1 MHYARTADLEGWEGY
16 GEMMRWR
23 VEYGVKGLI
32 VGTEERESERE
43 VEMYLES
50 VLVKFE
56 FFSKHLTFWMCTYI

>member
-1 MHYARTADLEGWEGY
+1 
-16 GEMMRWR
+16 MMRWR